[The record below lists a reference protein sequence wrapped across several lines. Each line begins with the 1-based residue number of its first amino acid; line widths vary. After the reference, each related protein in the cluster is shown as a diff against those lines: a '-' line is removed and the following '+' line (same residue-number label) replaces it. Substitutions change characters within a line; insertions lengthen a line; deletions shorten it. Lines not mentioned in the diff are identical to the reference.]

1 MFFAQISCGLC
12 YKPMTIVNYDSRV
25 VNKFEASLTAG
36 ARVVIY
42 NCHMFKVL
50 VTGVSQA
57 PEKPG
62 AVFTTLHFL
71 RNLRIGPI
79 S

>member
-1 MFFAQISCGLC
+1 MFFAQISCGLY
-12 YKPMTIVNYDSRV
+12 YKPMMIVNDDSRV
-25 VNKFEASLTAG
+25 VNKFEASLSEN
-36 ARVVIY
+36 ARVIIY
-42 NCHMFKVL
+42 ICHMFILL

-71 RNLRIGPI
+71 RNL
-79 S
+79 